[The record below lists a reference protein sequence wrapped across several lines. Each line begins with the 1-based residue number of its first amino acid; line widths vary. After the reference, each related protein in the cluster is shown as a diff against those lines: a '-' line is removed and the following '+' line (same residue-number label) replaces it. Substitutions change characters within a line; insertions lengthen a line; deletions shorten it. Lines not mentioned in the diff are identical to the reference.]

1 MRVSLSIYSIFPS
14 NGKSSMDLVDAIK
27 EGRYWYIYGVL
38 RDSDSLYE
46 DTLMLKPSTSTTSTP
61 SPPFST
67 LLLTAVESRQLLIV
81 HMILLLMRENMS
93 DDELISIVDYIGG
106 ENDTTALNVA
116 ITNNDAEIVDVLL
129 LYGAYVSDDDLI
141 ASVENAPVSDIS
153 IIDMVVSAM
162 LISRDGSISPHI
174 ASTMAHT
181 AVYNDRDDILS
192 YLIRRGITRLYDDED
207 ASGNDMGLSLLIEA
221 IDSDSPKC
229 VHLLLE
235 DGVDPNLP
243 VYYEDDIVVDTH
255 YDSDYSR
262 YDIYDEQYTYIT
274 YPILEA
280 VKLPRPSYDIVKD
293 LLAHGA
299 DPNVRSSSGN
309 SGDSGGSTTPL
320 MIAAINGDEDIVR
333 LLLRYGA
340 NVPSPSHPSSDIL
353 DNSNISPHILSI
365 IRRHEN
371 TLYSSVPTDIP
382 SDINIV

>member
-1 MRVSLSIYSIFPS
+1 M
-14 NGKSSMDLVDAIK
+14 NLVDAIK

-38 RDSDSLYE
+38 RDSDSLY
-46 DTLMLKPSTSTTSTP
+46 DTLMLKPPSTP

-116 ITNNDAEIVDVLL
+116 ITNNDADIVDVLL

-141 ASVENAPVSDIS
+141 ASVENAPISDIS

-243 VYYEDDIVVDTH
+243 VYYEDDIVEDIE

-262 YDIYDEQYTYIT
+262 YGGLVYDTDDTTYIT

-280 VKLPRPSYDIVKD
+280 VKLPHPSYDIVKD

-299 DPNVRSSSGN
+299 DPNVR
-309 SGDSGGSTTPL
+309 GDSTPL
-320 MIAAINGDEDIVR
+320 MIAAVNGDEDIVR

-340 NVPSPSHPSSDIL
+340 NVPSPLSHPSSDIL

-371 TLYSSVPTDIP
+371 KNTLYSSVPTDIP